1 MADDIF
7 KKPLETPYLEPA
19 LECDFGA
26 FAKVVESR
34 RSVRVYT
41 EEVIPDSVVEK
52 CLDMALLAPNSS
64 NLQSWDF
71 YWVKS
76 PEKMQ
81 KLKEYCLNQ
90 PAAKTASTL
99 IVAVARP
106 DDWKRGQKI
115 NTDYLA
121 KLKNPPASMKSYYE
135 KLVPMVYGNGPLH
148 LLAPIKS
155 LLFAA
160 IGLFKVIPRGPFGRS
175 GNRLWATKTTALA
188 CENLM
193 LAFRAAGYDT
203 CPMEGF
209 DEVRVKKLLQLTY
222 GASVT
227 MVISAGKRA
236 PNGVYGERL
245 RGPKEMFVKIV

>member
-1 MADDIF
+1 MADSIF
-7 KKPLETPYLEPA
+7 DKPVETRYIEPA
-19 LECDFGA
+19 AECDFEA
-26 FAKVVESR
+26 FVKVVESR
-34 RSVRVYT
+34 RSVRVFT
-41 EEVIPDSVVEK
+41 EDVIPDAVVEK
-52 CLDMALLAPNSS
+52 CLDLALLAPNSS

-76 PEKMQ
+76 PEKIQ

-90 PAAKTASTL
+90 PAAKTAPTL

-106 DDWKRGQKI
+106 DNWKRGQKI
-115 NTDYLA
+115 ITDYLA
-121 KLKNPPASMKSYYE
+121 TQKNPPASMKSYYE
-135 KLVPMVYGNGPLH
+135 KLVPFFYGNGPLG
-148 LLAPIKS
+148 LLGPAKS
-155 LLFAA
+155 LLFAI
-160 IGLFKVIPRGPFGRS
+160 IGLFKVIPRGPFGNS

-209 DEVRVKKLLQLTY
+209 DEVRVKKLLGLTC
-222 GASVT
+222 GSSVT

-236 PNGVYGERL
+236 PHGVYGERL
-245 RGPKEMFVKIV
+245 RGPKDLFVKIV